1 MVQYPMLLLPK
12 FALSLLYIYFFAKH
26 CECAIWVQ
34 YKMQYN
40 LMRVRCLIVSV
51 RPLCRGLESSP
62 KFHLNNYLQ
71 VHQPYYQKNP
81 SQLQKKTIPNTK
93 STIPNTKYKTSQIK
107 CQPGVRRPLCLW
119 QAGK

>member
-71 VHQPYYQKNP
+71 VHQPYYQK
-81 SQLQKKTIPNTK
+81 TIPTSKKNYPTYQ
-93 STIPNTKYKTSQIK
+93 INHPKYQI
-107 CQPGVRRPLCLW
+107 
-119 QAGK
+119 